1 VGARDE
7 SGWPRQQQKQGCCGG
22 IDHVAREDFRV
33 RRLLSG
39 ADLNHEPGGSSLG
52 SFTENALTQAHR
64 PFSAVRSKIGIG
76 DDGFRHDC
84 AIVERDALGTSK
96 PRYVIVVLGWPKSK
110 FTEFTKLVQDVD
122 AAMP

>member
-1 VGARDE
+1 M
-7 SGWPRQQQKQGCCGG
+7 
-22 IDHVAREDFRV
+22 

-52 SFTENALTQAHR
+52 SFTENALTQAHH

-96 PRYVIVVLGWPKSK
+96 PRYVIVVKG
-110 FTEFTKLVQDVD
+110 TE
-122 AAMP
+122 AAGYSDRA